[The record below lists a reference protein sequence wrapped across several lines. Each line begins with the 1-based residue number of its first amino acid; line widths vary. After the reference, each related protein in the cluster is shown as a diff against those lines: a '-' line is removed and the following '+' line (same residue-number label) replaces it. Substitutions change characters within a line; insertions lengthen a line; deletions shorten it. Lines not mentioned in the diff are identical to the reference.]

1 MNRHSLR
8 LSGLGLACVAGKSM
22 RPALRPGDL
31 VVTTRPATPRHGD
44 VVLFREP
51 ARRLTVIHRIV
62 EIHGAIV
69 VTRGDNNRPGLT
81 ERVPM
86 NTIEAKVGLRIP
98 WLGHLVLWL
107 QRKTGVTHECI

>member
-1 MNRHSLR
+1 MNPHSLR
-8 LSGLGLACVAGKSM
+8 LSGLGLACVAGTSM

-31 VVTTRPATPRHGD
+31 VVTTRPATLCDGD

-62 EIHGAIV
+62 EVDGDIV

-86 NTIEAKVGLRIP
+86 NVIEAKVGLRIP
-98 WLGHLVLWL
+98 WLGHLVLWF
-107 QRKTGVTHECI
+107 QRRIGATHECI